1 MRVPLRGAHTTN
13 LNIPSRVSL
22 TKCIRRRTD
31 DERTCGPCGAC
42 YTCVLPI
49 SWPAYA
55 QEGGGGDDPLSPP
68 RSAIDRFLGP
78 FHGICH
84 PLSPNHVDVYRR
96 VGRTALQ
103 GCFKIHPTERER
115 AISLLPATFP
125 PSPSAVIMHV
135 ITVAHDCARPCAGF
149 NALRV
154 QRACLCPYICG
165 STLLS
170 RYVTASLFSS
180 FSLSVSHKNTVFIPV
195 KILLKNSRVPD
206 IFVQNFRKRI
216 F

>member
-1 MRVPLRGAHTTN
+1 MKDTSKQARVATWSPIRRLRPICRSQLANEGMRVPLRGGPTRLN

-31 DERTCGPCGAC
+31 DERTCGRMLHVRPTDQLAR
-42 YTCVLPI
+42 I
-49 SWPAYA
+49 A
-55 QEGGGGDDPLSPP
+55 QEGEGTTPPPALSSP

-115 AISLLPATFP
+115 AVSLLPATFP

-170 RYVTASLFSS
+170 RYVTALFLFLSLGFA
-180 FSLSVSHKNTVFIPV
+180 
-195 KILLKNSRVPD
+195 
-206 IFVQNFRKRI
+206 
-216 F
+216 